1 MDGDAYVVTAPQ
13 VLEIQVLV
21 DKIAADLH
29 ADGYRL
35 RLADE

>member
-1 MDGDAYVVTAPQ
+1 